1 MLKKRLA
8 IFISNN
14 IGLVIAGLVASAAL
28 NTKTDVDNEISD
40 IVNLA
45 RKAALNAKATR
56 VNERIRKET
65 YS

>member
-1 MLKKRLA
+1 MLKKRLT